1 MATAV
6 LWIRNYDAM
15 VFITVIDN
23 IMKMKRNGVILLS
36 VDNSDWSIKIR
47 CSELY

>member
-6 LWIRNYDAM
+6 LWITDYDAM
-15 VFITVIDN
+15 VFITAIDN

-47 CSELY
+47 CRELY